1 MSTWPGL
8 ALAPVPNEMEPDD
21 AKGQEDGKGCGCD
34 SVVELGLAQLG
45 QEDFTECYS
54 FDVP

>member
-21 AKGQEDGKGCGCD
+21 AKGQEDGKGCGCG
-34 SVVELGLAQLG
+34 SVLGLAQLG